1 MNFHKLNMDTWER
14 ADIFR
19 HFIDDMRCV
28 MSMTADIDVTN
39 LVKTVHERSL
49 HFYPTMIWAV
59 SAAVNC
65 RQELRMGFD
74 KDGNPGIWDFVSPYY
89 AHFYPEDQR
98 FVKLVTAY
106 HPDFDTFYR
115 QLMLDRERCRT
126 LRGFE
131 LRDLPPNTF
140 DLSCLPWIHYRSFD
154 MHVEGTVV
162 NPGQTGKVEGVG
174 RKIPKLK
181 SAQRSAAL
189 PVQHQLPV
197 KGVKIRMI
205 GSHQLDKALVLRVEV
220 GVVRGDKVPDA
231 GVSVLVK
238 AHAQLLTAVDCR
250 TDRPDHGWIKV
261 QRPFVDGFDQVGD
274 VDVCCHAHHAA
285 HVVDEV
291 PEDVRALP
299 CVHIQFVKVHFT
311 KPPKILFYF
320 RRLHP
325 VRSSSATILSCGSP

>member
-154 MHVEGTVV
+154 MHVFDEGRYLAPVIMW
-162 NPGQTGKVEGVG
+162 G
-174 RKIPKLK
+174 RYTED
-181 SAQRSAAL
+181 SSGRFTL
-189 PVQHQLPV
+189 PLSLN
-197 KGVKIRMI
+197 I
-205 GSHQLDKALVLRVEV
+205 
-220 GVVRGDKVPDA
+220 
-231 GVSVLVK
+231 
-238 AHAQLLTAVDCR
+238 
-250 TDRPDHGWIKV
+250 
-261 QRPFVDGFDQVGD
+261 
-274 VDVCCHAHHAA
+274 HHAA
-285 HVVDEV
+285 ADGFHLCRFFS
-291 PEDVRALP
+291 DVE
-299 CVHIQFVKVHFT
+299 HF
-311 KPPKILFYF
+311 IVNI
-320 RRLHP
+320 R
-325 VRSSSATILSCGSP
+325 